1 MKSISVPLYLPNP
14 YTVRFLYFSRF
25 FGNAN
30 PRIFIR
36 GESMIN
42 DGFTYIAALVFIAAI
57 LINLPKIFR
66 GKAAQK
72 FFSFAPP
79 IVLIYLSLMTL
90 CTVRLWDLPATAEA
104 YSALKNPLLYAML
117 FLMLLRCD
125 LRKILRLGPKMLIGF
140 FAATISISLG
150 FVVAYAIMRGA
161 LGDGTWRSLGA
172 LCGSWMGGGGNMM
185 AIQAALDIDESEMAY
200 ALVMDSICATLYVMF
215 LLWAIGFS
223 EKFNRW
229 TKADTRVIDAVGAS
243 LEEEAKSD
251 TMSITWQ
258 NIAILVGSGLL
269 ASAVCIKLGA
279 IIGEAVPF
287 FDKATWTV
295 LLITLLGVLLAM
307 TPFGRIKGTE
317 EISNVLLYIVVALI
331 ASRADLSAMGN
342 APAWLLTGFIILA
355 IHAAVMVILAKL
367 LKLDIFT
374 CAVASLAN
382 IGGTATAPV
391 LAGTYSSALVPVGI
405 IMALLGYVVGTGGGL
420 LTAQLMSLLG

>member
-1 MKSISVPLYLPNP
+1 
-14 YTVRFLYFSRF
+14 
-25 FGNAN
+25 
-30 PRIFIR
+30 
-36 GESMIN
+36 MIN

-79 IVLIYLSLMTL
+79 IVLIYLGLMTL
-90 CTVRLWDLPATAEA
+90 CTVRLWDLQATAEA

-161 LGDGTWRSLGA
+161 LGEGAWRSLGA

-251 TMSITWQ
+251 TKPITWQ

-287 FDKATWTV
+287 FDKTTWTV